1 MESLKNLETVYIY
14 IYICRASSKISS
26 KFCVSKNNE
35 TQINL

>member
-1 MESLKNLETVYIY
+1 MESLKNLETVY